1 MRRAQMIARHDIN
14 AIEQYFC
21 PSCTRERKTH
31 LLVWHLAFV
40 TVCPIHNCRL
50 VSRCET
56 CFHRLN
62 LGSVLEGICAG
73 CGKSI
78 HPLAPNSEQS
88 GPIVGR
94 LLSLIGGIDGT
105 TVPQDVPE
113 VLQGIGL
120 SDAVALILCFGRA
133 MEPIRKRGRNTARRK
148 MEQRLLIG
156 FEICENWHS
165 SISKVLDQEFSRP
178 KSAKSMK
185 SGAFHKHFIRSK
197 YPHVRRMAIA
207 ALWGYERQHQIAQAR
222 NGSAVNLEE
231 YENLADVALRLG
243 ISKITLTRR
252 REYPGSLFPRI
263 KWKRS
268 IYIHKSEIGRASCRE
283 RVCQYV

>member
-133 MEPIRKRGRNTARRK
+133 MEPIRKRGRNTARSEEHTSELQSLMR
-148 MEQRLLIG
+148 
-156 FEICENWHS
+156 
-165 SISKVLDQEFSRP
+165 IS
-178 KSAKSMK
+178 
-185 SGAFHKHFIRSK
+185 
-197 YPHVRRMAIA
+197 Y
-207 ALWGYERQHQIAQAR
+207 
-222 NGSAVNLEE
+222 AVFCLKKK
-231 YENLADVALRLG
+231 
-243 ISKITLTRR
+243 KITTRST
-252 REYPGSLFPRI
+252 PATKQKQKP
-263 KWKRS
+263 
-268 IYIHKSEIGRASCRE
+268 
-283 RVCQYV
+283 